1 MKFIQK
7 KIYFHHNLFLKNL
20 FLSFLFFL
28 LFFIVLILRG
38 EGWDGDSIV
47 NIAQFN
53 KLISQN
59 LYGVPDSGTT
69 PKLFTILIF
78 GFFHFIFNSYSI
90 HIPTMLIMSY
100 ALAKVTQIPKSEG
113 GGYIWFFLPF
123 ISPALIFSTISADN
137 PSLAIA
143 FYILHISF
151 LLEKKILLSFVF
163 LLFAEFSRPGY
174 CVLMLLSL
182 CFLILN
188 NSINLTKDK
197 NKIFIICFLILLGFV
212 HSLFLY
218 KLAYPTFENYNLN
231 NWDTYRTGNHK
242 NAEFFINNKI
252 FTLNV
257 IFNSFLT
264 SIFSNNILAFP
275 LAIFG
280 IIPLLIILF
289 VNKFKKNFSVL
300 FLQPVIYFPFIFAAL
315 TKGTIMADYRNPFFF
330 KNIYAS
336 DPYYFITLVPVLLFG
351 ISYFIGNILNIEN
364 KNYPNNFFKF
374 IKSIFFRRFLSQ
386 IFKNF
391 YTLKF
396 AVILAIILAIGN
408 GLVLKARYEFNP
420 VQSNSVKSKFSDI
433 WLSDPIAKEKFYQIY
448 LNKGKK
454 INILTTCDVIPILVD
469 NALYIEKISFA
480 SPHIY
485 LNEKK
490 VEYIGS
496 CYESHFL
503 KRSEDVLLNNDK
515 KYDLS
520 DNFDLLYTTKDMI
533 KYFKID
539 KRFKIIELKINRVM
553 IINSNNYN

>member
-1 MKFIQK
+1 MQNIK
-7 KIYFHHNLFLKNL
+7 KINIHQNFFLKTL
-20 FLSFLFFL
+20 LLSFTFFL
-28 LFFIVLILRG
+28 LFCIVLIFRG
-38 EGWDGDSIV
+38 EGWDGDSLV

-53 KLISQN
+53 KLVSKN

-78 GFFHFIFNSYSI
+78 GFFHLIFNSYSI
-90 HIPTMLIMSY
+90 HIPSMLIMSY
-100 ALAKVTQIPKSEG
+100 ALAKVTQVPKSEG

-123 ISPALIFSTISADN
+123 ISPILIFSTISADN

-174 CVLMLLSL
+174 SVLMLLSI
-182 CFLILN
+182 CFLIFN
-188 NSINLTKDK
+188 NSINLNKDK
-197 NKIFIICFLILLGFV
+197 NKIIIIFFLILLGFA

-231 NWDTYRTGNHK
+231 NWETYRAGNHK
-242 NAEFFINNKI
+242 SSEFYINNKI

-257 IFNSFLT
+257 LFNSFLT
-264 SIFSNNILAFP
+264 SIFSNNTLPFP
-275 LAIFG
+275 LSIFG
-280 IIPLLIILF
+280 IIILLIILF
-289 VNKFKKNFSVL
+289 VNKFKNNFSIL
-300 FLQPVIYFPFIFAAL
+300 FLQPVIYSPFIYAAL
-315 TKGTIMADYRNPFFF
+315 TKGTIMADYRNPYFF

-351 ISYFIGNILNIEN
+351 ISYFIGNVLNIEI
-364 KNYPNNFFKF
+364 KDYSNNFLKF
-374 IKSIFFRRFLSQ
+374 IKSIFFERFLSK
-386 IFKNF
+386 IFKSF
-391 YTLKF
+391 YNLKF
-396 AVILAIILAIGN
+396 AIILAIILAIGN
-408 GLVLKARYEFNP
+408 GLVLKTRYEFNP
-420 VQSNSVKSKFSDI
+420 PQSNSVKSKFSDI
-433 WLSDPIAKEKFYQIY
+433 WLSDPIAKEKFYQTY

-454 INILTTCDVIPILVD
+454 INVLTTCDVIPILVD
-469 NALYIEKISFA
+469 NALFIAKISYA

-490 VEYIGS
+490 VEYIGA

-503 KRSEDVLLNNDK
+503 KRSDDVLLNKDE
-515 KYDLS
+515 KYNFS
-520 DNFDLLYTTKDMI
+520 DNFDLLYTTKDML

-539 KRFKIIELKINRVM
+539 KRFKIIELKINRII
-553 IINSNNYN
+553 IINYNNYN